1 MPETQR
7 ERAPARLPVIA
18 RFSRAVPH
26 PKSRTN
32 TLERVIRHSQGIKLL
47 GRKRNHAPAHL
58 LENRSLVIITS
69 TTTRIKVIGIAVILH
84 GKSRF
89 GPCNVHG
96 QVFPPMN
103 RSQSLIN
110 RKTKVELRLWNAS
123 PTLRPRKEHAHRT
136 SYLTPRGGSFNGV
149 LQTSKCFLCTI
160 RIDCDGP
167 IEILLESL

>member
-32 TLERVIRHSQGIKLL
+32 PLERVIRHGQGIKLL
-47 GRKRNHAPAHL
+47 GRKRDHAPAHL
-58 LENRSLVIITS
+58 LENCPFVVVAS
-69 TTTRIKVIGIAVILH
+69 TTARIEVIGIAVILH

-89 GPCNVHG
+89 GPRNVHG

-103 RSQSLIN
+103 RGQPLIN
-110 RKTKVELRLWNAS
+110 RKAKVELRLWNAP
-123 PTLRPRKEHAHRT
+123 PTLGPWKEHAHRT
-136 SYLTPRGGSFNGV
+136 GYLTPRSGPFNGV

-160 RIDCDGP
+160 RIDRDGP
-167 IEILLESL
+167 IEILLESF